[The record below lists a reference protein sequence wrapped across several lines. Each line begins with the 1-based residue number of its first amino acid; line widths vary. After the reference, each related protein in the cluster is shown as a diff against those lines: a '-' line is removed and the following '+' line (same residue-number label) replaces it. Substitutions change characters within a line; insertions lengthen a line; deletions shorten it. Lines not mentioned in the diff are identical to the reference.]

1 MDARLLVG
9 SIIPVVV
16 SGSRLFG
23 MARDLLR
30 ETAKKVV
37 STSILSRYALQ
48 ALFIPFNY
56 NYVTLYIVNRHDKS
70 YIFQNVKSFGYWE
83 SLLCLS
89 LSQGDIYTNMSHY
102 KVISCFA

>member
-1 MDARLLVG
+1 VG

-56 NYVTLYIVNRHDKS
+56 NYVTL
-70 YIFQNVKSFGYWE
+70 
-83 SLLCLS
+83 
-89 LSQGDIYTNMSHY
+89 
-102 KVISCFA
+102 